1 MGLSNIGLYGIITK
15 EFKHIIRDYRTLII
29 LFILPVLMILLFG
42 YAMTLEIPNIRI
54 SVDDHDNSPASRHLI
69 SGFRGS
75 GFFTV
80 SGGRG
85 LSGTELFQ
93 RREAHALLTIPADF
107 TSTRTVDLQIDA
119 SDSSRAL
126 IIRQYIGA
134 VVGRSGG
141 NAANPAPVTAV
152 PAFFYNRERMS
163 AFFFVPGLTALIIL
177 MVAALLT
184 SLTITREKEQ
194 GTFDLIKLSPVHAY
208 EVIIGK
214 VVPYLVLSFLIAII
228 IILVG
233 VLLFAVPIRGS
244 LLAMLLYLILY
255 CLTGLSFGIL
265 ISTVATSQQTAML
278 IALIATLLP
287 TLFLSGFIFQIEA
300 MPAPLRAASALVP
313 ARYFLIII
321 RGLMLKGNTQSEILF
336 PILMLAGF
344 SALFLL
350 IAIRRFK
357 HYLEH

>member
-1 MGLSNIGLYGIITK
+1 MGLYGIIIK
-15 EFKHIIRDYRTLII
+15 EFKHIIRDYRTLLI
-29 LFILPVLMILLFG
+29 LFILPMLMMVLFG
-42 YAMTLEIPNIRI
+42 YAMTLEIPDIRI

-69 SGFRGS
+69 SGFQGS
-75 GFFTV
+75 NFFTV
-80 SGGRG
+80 RPARG
-85 LSGTELFQ
+85 LSGRELFQ

-107 TSTRTVDLQIDA
+107 TATGTVDLQIDA

-134 VVGRSGG
+134 VVSRSGG
-141 NAANPAPVTAV
+141 NTGVPAPVTAV
-152 PAFFYNRERMS
+152 PAFLYNRELES
-163 AFFFVPGLTALIIL
+163 AFFFVPGLTALIII
-177 MVAALLT
+177 MVTALLT

-214 VVPYLVLSFLIAII
+214 VVPYLILSFLIG
-228 IILVG
+228 ILVILFG
-233 VLLFAVPIRGS
+233 VLLFGVPIRGS
-244 LLAMLLYLILY
+244 ISALLLYLILY

-278 IALIATLLP
+278 ISLIATLLP

-300 MPAPLRAASALVP
+300 MPALLRAASAIMP
-313 ARYFLIII
+313 AKYFLIII
-321 RGLMLKGNTQSEILF
+321 RGLMLKGNTQGEILF
-336 PILMLAGF
+336 PILMLVGF
-344 SALFLL
+344 STLFLL

-357 HYLEH
+357 HYLDH